1 MFELGEVDQKAKKS
15 GKKHSLPYCGSSHNT
30 WNKLQR
36 AVCYKVAG
44 THSMKLN
51 RTFTG

>member
-1 MFELGEVDQKAKKS
+1 MFGLGEVDKKAKKS

-36 AVCYKVAG
+36 EVCYKMAG
-44 THSMKLN
+44 THPMKLN